1 MFRSSPLWGSPIRT
15 ILLVL
20 VGLAL
25 MAFAFF
31 TLAILLPIA
40 LVAGIVLHFYLRRRL
55 RQAQRQARSHP
66 RGPAQD
72 GVIEVEY
79 TVIERR

>member
-1 MFRSSPLWGSPIRT
+1 MNKLYPLWASPIRT

-20 VGLAL
+20 LGLAL

-40 LVAGIVLHFYLRRRL
+40 LVVGIALHFYLRRRL
-55 RQAQRQARSHP
+55 RQARKHGQN
-66 RGPAQD
+66 D
-72 GVIEVEY
+72 VIEVEY
-79 TVIERR
+79 TVVERR

>member
-1 MFRSSPLWGSPIRT
+1 MNKLYPLWASPIRT

-20 VGLAL
+20 LGLAL

-40 LVAGIVLHFYLRRRL
+40 LVGGIALHFYLRHRMRKAM
-55 RQAQRQARSHP
+55 RQGRPNGQN
-66 RGPAQD
+66 D
-72 GVIEVEY
+72 VIEVEY
-79 TVIERR
+79 TVVQRR